1 VVQSDRF
8 KDEYYL
14 YAVMDAINNPR
25 LYIVQNPAE
34 RLKPTEKI
42 EVVRYIVLF
51 NEIRAKGDKEI
62 GQ

>member
-1 VVQSDRF
+1 
-8 KDEYYL
+8 
-14 YAVMDAINNPR
+14 MDAINNPR